1 MPICAAGNSNRCAV
15 AGIEQATSSNVVT
28 ICPNPASTI
37 LNVECLMVNG
47 TNQIT
52 MYDMLGVAIFI
63 NSVAI
68 FANLVAIFAN
78 YINLP
83 L

>member
-1 MPICAAGNSNRCAV
+1 MPICAAGNSNGCAV

-28 ICPNPASTI
+28 IYPNPASTI

-68 FANLVAIFAN
+68 FAN